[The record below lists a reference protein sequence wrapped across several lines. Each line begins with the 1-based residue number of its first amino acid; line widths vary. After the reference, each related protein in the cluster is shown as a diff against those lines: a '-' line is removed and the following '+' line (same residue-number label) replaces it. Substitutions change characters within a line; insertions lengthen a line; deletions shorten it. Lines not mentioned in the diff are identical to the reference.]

1 MNSAAGSKLPRK
13 SGSQTPTDDELLRER
28 ELVRSAGMIT
38 RRTMA
43 MAFGIVFVLLGIGAA
58 LSWRQWPLGVAL
70 GLLGAT
76 SIGWAIYAMC
86 TR

>member
-1 MNSAAGSKLPRK
+1 MISAAGSKLPRK
-13 SGSQTPTDDELLRER
+13 SGSQSPADDELLRER

-43 MAFGIVFVLLGIGAA
+43 MAFGIVFLLLGIGAA
-58 LSWRQWPLGVAL
+58 LSWGQWPLGVAL
-70 GLLGAT
+70 GLLGVA
-76 SIGWAIYAMC
+76 SIVWSIYAIC